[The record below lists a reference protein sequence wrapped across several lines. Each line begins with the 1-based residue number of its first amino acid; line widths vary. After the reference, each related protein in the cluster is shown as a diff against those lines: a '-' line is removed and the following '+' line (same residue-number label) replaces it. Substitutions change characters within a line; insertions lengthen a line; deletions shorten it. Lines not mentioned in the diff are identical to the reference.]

1 MQTDATLLAKTPQQ
15 HATMLRLVASVCL
28 ALYIVVYMAY
38 SSLVMVVCVSG
49 LNESYSAA
57 EENAEASLKEA
68 RSRKEEIPGL
78 GGQF

>member
-1 MQTDATLLAKTPQQ
+1 MEN
-15 HATMLRLVASVCL
+15 
-28 ALYIVVYMAY
+28 

-49 LNESYSAA
+49 LDESYSAA